1 MTTVLDDSPASFPT
15 PPARRLDRS
24 GRAGRPKAWR
34 DPRFVIGIVLVAASA
49 ALGAWAV
56 RSAASTQEIYAVA
69 ADVAPGT
76 DLSAEGVLTVVSS
89 HPGTGSYVLAG
100 ELPEHA
106 VATRPLSA
114 GELLPTAAVGQ
125 HTEQD
130 LRPVVVPVSTG
141 LPGGVGVGSGVDLWL
156 LPRAGAALAAKGEQ
170 AQTRLVAASLVVSAV
185 GEQERTLVGDS
196 QERDVE
202 VLVPAAA
209 LPEVLA
215 ALGAEGSLVLV
226 PAGAGA

>member
-1 MTTVLDDSPASFPT
+1 MTTLMDDSPACL
-15 PPARRLDRS
+15 PPAPRRLARS
-24 GRAGRPKAWR
+24 GRVARRPAWR
-34 DPRFVIGIVLVAASA
+34 DPRFAIGIVLVAASA

-56 RSAASTQEIYAVA
+56 RSASSTQEIYAVT

-100 ELPEHA
+100 ELPERA

-114 GELLPTAAVGQ
+114 GELLPSSAVGER
-125 HTEQD
+125 TEQD
-130 LRPVVVPVSTG
+130 LRPVVVPVSSG
-141 LPGGVGVGSGVDLWL
+141 LPGGVGVGTSVDLWL
-156 LPRAGAALAAKGEQ
+156 LPRASAASVATGEE
-170 AQTRLVAASLVVSAV
+170 AQTRLVATSLVVSGV
-185 GEQERTLVGDS
+185 GEEDKSLVGGS
-196 QERDVE
+196 QGRDVE
-202 VLVPAAA
+202 VLVPADT
-209 LPEVLA
+209 LPQVLA